1 MSDKMGGIT
10 VQKTTTV
17 PASIGR
23 IAIATAALAI
33 CANVQVPLQP
43 VPFTLQILALGLIV
57 ATLNTKEALSSTLA
71 YLVIGALGAPVFA
84 GAMGGLTRLVGPTGG
99 FILGFVPAAG
109 VGSWL
114 HARLARTRLP
124 QAASTFFAIIAAIA
138 IAYLFGWAQLM
149 VVRQLSPAAAFAAG
163 IAPFAVMD
171 LLKAVIATSVVS
183 AGRIALRARK

>member
-1 MSDKMGGIT
+1 
-10 VQKTTTV
+10 
-17 PASIGR
+17 
-23 IAIATAALAI
+23 
-33 CANVQVPLQP
+33 
-43 VPFTLQILALGLIV
+43 
-57 ATLNTKEALSSTLA
+57 
-71 YLVIGALGAPVFA
+71 
-84 GAMGGLTRLVGPTGG
+84 MGGLTRLVGPTGG

-114 HARLARTRLP
+114 CARLARTRLP
-124 QAASTFFAIIAAIA
+124 QATSTFFAIIAAIA